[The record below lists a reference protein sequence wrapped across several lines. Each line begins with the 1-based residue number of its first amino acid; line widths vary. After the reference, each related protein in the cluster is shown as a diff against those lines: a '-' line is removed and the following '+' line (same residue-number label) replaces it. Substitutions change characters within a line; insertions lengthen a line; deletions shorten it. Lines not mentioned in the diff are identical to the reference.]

1 MSRATARRA
10 RANASRLSLALALTL
25 TLTLT
30 TRDALAQS
38 PRVDA
43 CAPNAGPMA
52 GGTLVTIRGVDFPVD
67 DAWTRD
73 ETLSHGVACRFAL
86 TGSVRSTTRYSA
98 GTTHGGTEVRCAAPS
113 GEDTGTRRARASV
126 SFDGYP
132 ADAES
137 ATVFFAGA
145 TWIGS
150 ALYEYYDAPV
160 LYETTVSGGVNSLA
174 YTGETSSGDAATAT
188 IRGGPFANRETMRCR
203 FGGVSVTEATY
214 VNATMM
220 TCPVCASGPSGCGG
234 RASACRGCSTRRR
247 RRRLSS

>member
-10 RANASRLSLALALTL
+10 RANASRLSLALTL

-43 CAPNAGPMA
+43 CAPNAGPME

-86 TGSVRSTTRYSA
+86 TGSVSATTRYSA
-98 GTTHGGTEVRCAAPS
+98 GTTTNGSEVRCAAPS

-132 ADAES
+132 ADAE
-137 ATVFFAGA
+137 
-145 TWIGS
+145 
-150 ALYEYYDAPV
+150 
-160 LYETTVSGGVNSLA
+160 
-174 YTGETSSGDAATAT
+174 
-188 IRGGPFANRETMRCR
+188 R
-203 FGGVSVTEATY
+203 
-214 VNATMM
+214 ATMF
-220 TCPVCASGPSGCGG
+220 S
-234 RASACRGCSTRRR
+234 RARRG
-247 RRRLSS
+247 